1 LEEGAGDLFS
11 KTVKEDSLEIDMEVV
26 DKPKTIDKYVQA
38 WHNQIW
44 EHGFM
49 GWFKGKDS
57 YSKTK
62 AFVEHRHTDLAI
74 KRVVFRYEFISQMAL
89 NSIFLNLWIEVVL
102 LRFLLMS
109 YSDILCGSSYRLVLW
124 TSLSSPFS

>member
-1 LEEGAGDLFS
+1 LEEGVANLFS

-62 AFVEHRHTDLAI
+62 AFVEHRHTDLAV
-74 KRVVFRYEFISQMAL
+74 KRVVFMYEFISKMAW

-109 YSDILCGSSYRLVLW
+109 YSNILCGSSYRLVLW

>member
-1 LEEGAGDLFS
+1 LEEGAVDLFS
-11 KTVKEDSLEIDMEVV
+11 KTVKEDGLEIDMEVV

-38 WHNQIW
+38 WHNHIW

-49 GWFKGKDS
+49 GWFKEKDS

-62 AFVEHRHTDLAI
+62 AFLEHRHTDLTI

-89 NSIFLNLWIEVVL
+89 NSIFLDLWNGVVL
-102 LRFLLMS
+102 LTFL
-109 YSDILCGSSYRLVLW
+109 
-124 TSLSSPFS
+124 

>member
-1 LEEGAGDLFS
+1 LEEGDVDLFS
-11 KTVKEDSLEIDMEVV
+11 KTVKEDDLEIDMQVV
-26 DKPKTIDKYVQA
+26 DKSKTVDKYVQA

-49 GWFKGKDS
+49 GWFKGKDN

-62 AFVEHRHTDLAI
+62 AFLDYKHIDLAV
-74 KRVVFRYEFISQMAL
+74 KCVVFRYEFISQMAL

-102 LRFLLMS
+102 LSCL
-109 YSDILCGSSYRLVLW
+109 
-124 TSLSSPFS
+124 

>member
-1 LEEGAGDLFS
+1 LEEGAVDLFS
-11 KTVKEDSLEIDMEVV
+11 KTVKEDNLEIDMEVV

-44 EHGFM
+44 DHGFM

-62 AFVEHRHTDLAI
+62 AFLEHRHTDLVI
-74 KRVVFRYEFISQMAL
+74 KRVVFRYEFISQMTL
-89 NSIFLNLWIEVVL
+89 NSIFFAFGIEQFYL
-102 LRFLLMS
+102 LF
-109 YSDILCGSSYRLVLW
+109 YECQTQIFHVGAPTGWCCGQA
-124 TSLSSPFS
+124 

>member
-1 LEEGAGDLFS
+1 MWLISSILQLEEGNVDLFS
-11 KTVKEDSLEIDMEVV
+11 KTVKEDDLEIDMQVV

-49 GWFKGKDS
+49 GWFKGKDN

-62 AFVEHRHTDLAI
+62 AFLDYKHIDLAV
-74 KRVVFRYEFISQMAL
+74 KCVVFRYEFISQMAL

-102 LRFLLMS
+102 LSCL
-109 YSDILCGSSYRLVLW
+109 
-124 TSLSSPFS
+124 

>member
-1 LEEGAGDLFS
+1 LEEGVVDLFS
-11 KTVKEDSLEIDMEVV
+11 KTVKEEGLEIDMEVV
-26 DKPKTIDKYVQA
+26 DKPKTMDKYVQA

-49 GWFKGKDS
+49 GWFKGKNS

-62 AFVEHRHTDLAI
+62 AFLEHSHTDLAI

-89 NSIFLNLWIEVVL
+89 NSIF
-102 LRFLLMS
+102 
-109 YSDILCGSSYRLVLW
+109 
-124 TSLSSPFS
+124 

>member
-1 LEEGAGDLFS
+1 LEEGVVDLFS
-11 KTVKEDSLEIDMEVV
+11 KTVKDDGLEIDMEVV

-44 EHGFM
+44 EYGFM
-49 GWFKGKDS
+49 GLFKRKDS

-62 AFVEHRHTDLAI
+62 VFVEHMHTDLAV
-74 KRVVFRYEFISQMAL
+74 KRVVFRYEFISQMVL

-102 LRFLLMS
+102 LSFLLIS
-109 YSDILCGSSYRLVLW
+109 YSDISCGSSYRLVLW

>member
-1 LEEGAGDLFS
+1 LEEGVVDLFS
-11 KTVKEDSLEIDMEVV
+11 KIVKEDGLEIDMEVV

-44 EHGFM
+44 EHGF
-49 GWFKGKDS
+49 KGKDS

-62 AFVEHRHTDLAI
+62 IFFEHMHTDLAV

-89 NSIFLNLWIEVVL
+89 NSIILDLWIEANL
-102 LRFLLMS
+102 LSFL
-109 YSDILCGSSYRLVLW
+109 
-124 TSLSSPFS
+124 

>member
-1 LEEGAGDLFS
+1 MWLISSMLQLEEGAVDLFS
-11 KTVKEDSLEIDMEVV
+11 KTVKEDGLEIDMEVV

-49 GWFKGKDS
+49 GLFKGKDDH
-57 YSKTK
+57 SKTK
-62 AFVEHRHTDLAI
+62 AFLEHTHTDLAV

-89 NSIFLNLWIEVVL
+89 NSIFFNLWIEAV
-102 LRFLLMS
+102 
-109 YSDILCGSSYRLVLW
+109 
-124 TSLSSPFS
+124 SLSCL

>member
-11 KTVKEDSLEIDMEVV
+11 KTVKEDNLEIDMEVV

-49 GWFKGKDS
+49 GWFKRKDS

-102 LRFLLMS
+102 LSFLLLL
-109 YSDILCGSSYRLVLW
+109 YSDISCGSSYRLVLW